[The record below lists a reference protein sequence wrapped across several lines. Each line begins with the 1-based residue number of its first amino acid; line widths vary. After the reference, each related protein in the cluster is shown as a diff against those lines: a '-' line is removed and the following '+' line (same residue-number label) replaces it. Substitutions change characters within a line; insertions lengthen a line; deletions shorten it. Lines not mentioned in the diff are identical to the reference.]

1 MPASPGSR
9 FTWCS
14 VAFSYRHIRGHT
26 DGRAAGG
33 SQGGGTWRS
42 RGTPRMGCV
51 RARVTGPPR
60 GVVWILPVGS
70 CLTFTPVIPFC
81 ASDLELYRN
90 ICLFTCLSPLF
101 ISFIHSFYKEI
112 RQAPHASGLDIKGSG
127 GEIAS
132 LIKPGAGQRVGL
144 YHVHFLQEG
153 KYAHLGPPCS
163 AHCLN
168 SRLYRVDHVCMC
180 VCTHT
185 PSDTRQN

>member
-1 MPASPGSR
+1 MGTRTEGQPGALR
-9 FTWCS
+9 EE
-14 VAFSYRHIRGHT
+14 GL
-26 DGRAAGG
+26 GG
-33 SQGGGTWRS
+33 

-51 RARVTGPPR
+51 QARVVGPPW

-81 ASDLELYRN
+81 ASDLELSRE
-90 ICLFTCLSPLF
+90 ICLFTGLSPF
-101 ISFIHSFYKEI
+101 CISFIHSFYKEI
-112 RQAPHASGLDIKGSG
+112 RKAPHASGLDIKGSG

-168 SRLYRVDHVCMC
+168 SRLYRVDHACMC
-180 VCTHT
+180 VHTYPQTHAKT
-185 PSDTRQN
+185 ERLPRTRCLLGAHDIRGS